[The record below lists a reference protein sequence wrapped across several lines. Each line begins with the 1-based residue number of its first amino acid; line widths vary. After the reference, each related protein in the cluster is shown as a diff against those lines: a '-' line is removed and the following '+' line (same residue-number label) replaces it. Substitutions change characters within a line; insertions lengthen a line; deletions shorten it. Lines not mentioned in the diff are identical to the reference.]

1 MRHLLPF
8 LLLLSCLATF
18 LPGCEPKEEL
28 VQTSGSL
35 TLKQD
40 TVLFDTVFT
49 TVRTVTKRY
58 WVYNENRGAVRTDI
72 SLAGDAGATYSL
84 IINGDNGPSASNV
97 LIRGNDSLQILV
109 RATLGATNVDTAFVV
124 SDRLRF
130 VTNGRE
136 QTARL
141 VAYGQNAYFHR
152 GVLNCNEIWRNDKP
166 HVLLSS
172 VLVPPG
178 CALNI
183 LPGTQVYLH
192 AGVGIIVQGRLLINQ
207 TFRPGT
213 GLTDTIKA
221 NDPNIVRFRGD
232 RREAEYNDV
241 PGQWA
246 GILIDSCS
254 RGNVIR
260 YTEIKNAT
268 FGLLLRN
275 PGNNAAQPPSVT
287 LENSVLRNIS
297 GSQLSFS
304 NQQSGTGGGII
315 SLSGQVAATNCLFT
329 NCGEYAVLG
338 LGGGTFDLN
347 FCTIANYTPSF
358 RRETAS
364 LTFTNELAN
373 GSRAKAPLRVTL
385 RNSILWGSIEDELFL
400 ENNADPNYVVDIR
413 NSLLRTKEYAATADA
428 AGKPGLAAPARGN
441 LVNQDPKFR
450 ATPFTPGKKPD
461 YSLDAGSPALDRPNP
476 YLSVPL
482 RDLRNLPR
490 SPATPDLG
498 AYERGQ

>member
-1 MRHLLPF
+1 MRHLFPF
-8 LLLLSCLATF
+8 LLLLSCLTTF
-18 LPGCEPKEEL
+18 LPGCEPKEEM

-49 TVRTVTKRY
+49 TVGTVTKRY

-84 IINGDNGPSASNV
+84 IINGDAGPSASNV
-97 LIRGNDSLQILV
+97 LIRGNDSLQVLV
-109 RATLGATNVDTAFVV
+109 RARLGATGADTTFVV
-124 SDRLRF
+124 ADRLRF

-136 QTARL
+136 QMARL
-141 VAYGQNAYFHR
+141 VAYGQNAYFHS
-152 GVLNCNEIWRNDKP
+152 GVLNCNEVWRNDKP

-172 VLVPPG
+172 ALVPPG

-183 LPGTQVYLH
+183 LPGTRVYLH

-213 GLTDTIKA
+213 GPADTIKA
-221 NDPNIVRFRGD
+221 NDPNIVRFQGD
-232 RREAEYNDV
+232 RREAFYNDV

-246 GILIDSCS
+246 GILLDSCS

-260 YTEIKNAT
+260 YAEIKNAT

-275 PGNNAAQPPSVT
+275 PGNDAAQQPNVT
-287 LENSVLRNIS
+287 LENSTFRNIS

-304 NQQSGTGGGII
+304 TAQASTGGGII
-315 SLSGQVAATNCLFT
+315 SLSGQVTATNCLFT
-329 NCGEYAVLG
+329 NCGEYAILG
-338 LGGGTFDLN
+338 LGGGTFNLN

-358 RRETAS
+358 RRETSS

-373 GSRAKAPLRVTL
+373 GSGVKAPLSVTL
-385 RNSILWGSIEDELFL
+385 RNSILWGSIEEELFL
-400 ENNADPNYVVDIR
+400 ENNTDPNYEVIVH
-413 NSLLRTKEYAATADA
+413 NSLVRSKEYAATTSVP
-428 AGKPGLAAPARGN
+428 GKPGLAAPGLN
-441 LVNQDPKFR
+441 NILNTDPKFR
-450 ATPFTPGKKPD
+450 RTPFTSTRMPD
-461 YSLDAGSPALDRPNP
+461 YSLDAGSPALDRPFHLN
-476 YLSVPL
+476 VPL
-482 RDLRNLPR
+482 RDLRNLVR
-490 SPATPDLG
+490 NQMTPDIG